1 MAVRIRLARHGRL
14 HRPFFRIVAIEG
26 RNAREGETC
35 EILGTYDPLLKDKNI
50 TVDLAAVQRW
60 IGQGASISD
69 GLRSL
74 LKVHGYA
81 LPVAPATATK
91 AQRGRKPVA
100 KRAPGKKGEKQP
112 FVAASRRAKLK
123 HAAKL
128 KAERKAKLAAEAA
141 AKAAAPAADAPAAD
155 APKA

>member
-14 HRPFFRIVAIEG
+14 HRPFFRLVAIEG
-26 RNAREGETC
+26 RNAREGATLEV
-35 EILGTYDPLLKDKNI
+35 LGTYDPLQKEKCI
-50 TVDLAAVQRW
+50 QVDLASVQAW
-60 IGQGASISD
+60 LAKGASISD

-81 LPVAPATATK
+81 LPSAPATAPKT
-91 AQRGRKPVA
+91 
-100 KRAPGKKGEKQP
+100 KRAGAKAAAKKALPKKGEKQP

-123 HAAKL
+123 HAAK
-128 KAERKAKLAAEAA
+128 KKVEWKAKVAAAAEAK
-141 AKAAAPAADAPAAD
+141 KAEAPAAE